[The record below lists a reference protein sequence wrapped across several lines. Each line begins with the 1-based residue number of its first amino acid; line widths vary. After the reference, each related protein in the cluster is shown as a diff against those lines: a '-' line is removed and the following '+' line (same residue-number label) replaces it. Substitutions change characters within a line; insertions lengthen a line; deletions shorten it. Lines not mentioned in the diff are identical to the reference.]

1 MEWNI
6 HHILYTVS
14 LPTQYAVFYKSPYPI
29 TWRRVSCRR
38 HCNFRLIGT
47 FARNKV
53 TQELCR
59 KGMYC
64 NLDSQPCSHCQ
75 MFTTTT
81 AQRVMVSYCFALC
94 LYVYS
99 STTTLY
105 YWGSYTKAAGPIQLS
120 FLLRHLSALSL
131 FSALLMSSR
140 LLENKMDLHAS
151 RRLWEVTLHVRF
163 VGRGQW
169 PTKAGDICVGLAC
182 CNVIEL
188 GCMHCIAFVVSQRAG
203 QVEHCLCL
211 WLARWRSP
219 LHCGLSLCWR

>member
-1 MEWNI
+1 MQYSI
-6 HHILYTVS
+6 KVHTPLPGLAFLVGVTAILGS
-14 LPTQYAVFYKSPYPI
+14 SGHLPEIRYHKNY
-29 TWRRVSCRR
+29 R
-38 HCNFRLIGT
+38 
-47 FARNKV
+47 
-53 TQELCR
+53 R